1 MNVHK
6 VFSQKYRCMGLLTE
20 IQNGAIDEAS
30 SVAGLLR
37 KCLLLAARLE
47 SNPLEDWVKH
57 ELDGYGTGVEVPDYR
72 NLHLNYKAN
81 FVASF
86 GRQASNIPVH
96 PAVVEAV
103 TKGRWSG
110 RFHARQAITTID
122 TSQATRDAGV
132 LIVPYDEL
140 ARLLNNKVFEDYQC
154 LQFWGEIPAMGVVGI
169 VEAVK
174 TRILELAL
182 SLEKKHPAA
191 GEVGGIKVNE
201 EDAKKD
207 VAGLL
212 QTIVYG
218 NVGVLGT
225 ANHSTVNIVV
235 NSGNF
240 DELSSTLLKSGLS
253 EADVQE
259 LKVILKN
266 EPAITGPKAFGPKL
280 KKWMG
285 KMVGKA
291 VADTWQVGVGA
302 GAALLEAALLGY
314 YGFN

>member
-1 MNVHK
+1 
-6 VFSQKYRCMGLLTE
+6 MGLLTE

-47 SNPLEDWVKH
+47 SNPLEDWVKQ
-57 ELDGYGTGVEVPDYR
+57 ELDGYGSEVAVPDYR
-72 NLHLNYKAN
+72 NLHVNYKGN

-86 GRQASNIPVH
+86 GRQANNVPVH
-96 PAVVEAV
+96 PAVIEAV
-103 TKGRWSG
+103 TKGRRSS
-110 RFHARQAITTID
+110 RFQARQAITTID

-132 LIVPYDEL
+132 LMVSCDEL
-140 ARLLNNKVFEDYQC
+140 TPFLSNKVFEDYQC
-154 LQFWGEIPAMGVVGI
+154 LQLWGEIPAMGVVGI

-174 TRILELAL
+174 TRVLELAL
-182 SLEKKHPAA
+182 SIEKKYPEA
-191 GEVGGIKVNE
+191 GEVGDKTVNE

-235 NSGNF
+235 NPGNF
-240 DELSSTLLKSGLS
+240 DQLSSTLLKSGLS

-259 LKVILKN
+259 LKVILKD
-266 EPAITGPKAFGPKL
+266 EPAIAGPKAFGPKL
-280 KKWMG
+280 KKWIG

-314 YGFN
+314 YGLN